1 VRGSPLSRLRPFG
14 IGLAWGLAGAGLVV
28 AHLRLE
34 ASLPIVALG
43 AVAGGI
49 LALLRPDGEALRH
62 PWMALVAAGA
72 GWLMARPFRG
82 SAEPAFFLLVPL
94 LAAAVAWPLR
104 RRDEVE
110 GIPRAAPA
118 WALPATFLTGA
129 AVFFFQSANRFWSFG
144 AGAKDLGLFYQTHW
158 LIAHGLAPL
167 NTVMGMHALAD
178 HMELVDYPVAL
189 LLRLH
194 AGPETLLLVQSL
206 ALASAVFPLAWLGNR
221 LLESS
226 RAGLALAWLWLL
238 QPDVHMGVMFDYN
251 PTQLGSAGLLWTA
264 WALFC
269 RGPGAALPAAL
280 ATCLT
285 KENICLYVAVLAAVL
300 AFRGRSRRQAL
311 LVMALALATFAVEML
326 VVFPR
331 FREDGFRHWE
341 FEELGETPAETA
353 VAAVKRP
360 QDVATLL
367 LDHPQKRRSLL
378 LPLAGTGYVG
388 LADPFSL
395 VLQIPN
401 WAERFLSTH
410 RTRWWGY
417 HYGVPAAAMAMVGL
431 LLGWRRLREANRDG
445 RRLPI
450 YLLVCA
456 LLVGTLPPYRTPGG
470 NRRSDLYQLHQPY
483 VAAPEDV
490 ATQRRAVAF
499 IERLP
504 QSKLAAQD
512 RLLPHLAGR
521 PEVYMLERAIEAD
534 VVALQMNGATWP
546 DGRPTWKRRIRD
558 IWGSGRFAVVFCEGQ
573 TVVLRRG
580 APPGIPCPAFQ
591 AQVESA
597 VTTQPAPDVSPKP

>member
-1 VRGSPLSRLRPFG
+1 
-14 IGLAWGLAGAGLVV
+14 
-28 AHLRLE
+28 LRLE
-34 ASLPIVALG
+34 AALPLLALG
-43 AVAGGI
+43 AAAGGI
-49 LALLRPDGEALRH
+49 LALLWPQAEALRH

-72 GWLMARPFRG
+72 GWLMARPWRG

-104 RRDEVE
+104 RRDERE
-110 GIPRAAPA
+110 GIPRAVPR
-118 WALPATFLTGA
+118 WALPATFVAGA
-129 AVFFFQSANRFWSFG
+129 AAFFLQSANRFWGFG

-158 LIAHGLAPL
+158 LIAHGLPPL

-189 LLRLH
+189 LLRIH
-194 AGPETLLLVQSL
+194 AGPETLLLVQ
-206 ALASAVFPLAWLGNR
+206 ALVVASGVFPLAWLGSR

-226 RAGLALAWLWLL
+226 RAGLTLAWIWLL
-238 QPDVHMGVMFDYN
+238 QPDVHLGIMFDYN

-264 WALFC
+264 WALLC
-269 RGPGAALPAAL
+269 RGPGAALLAAL
-280 ATCLT
+280 LTCLT
-285 KENICLYVAVLAAVL
+285 KENFCLYVAVLAGVL
-300 AFRGRSRRQAL
+300 ALRGKSRRPAL
-311 LVMALALATFAVEML
+311 MVAALALATFALEMA

-331 FREDGFRHWE
+331 FREGGFRHWE
-341 FEELGETPAETA
+341 FEDLGETPADTALTA
-353 VAAVKRP
+353 VTRP
-360 QDVATLL
+360 QDVAMLL
-367 LDHPQKRRSLL
+367 VDHPQKRRSLL

-388 LADPFSL
+388 LADPLSL
-395 VLQIPN
+395 VLQVPN

-445 RRLPI
+445 HGLPR
-450 YLLVCA
+450 YLVVCA
-456 LLVGTLPPYRTPGG
+456 LLAGVLPPYRTPGG
-470 NRRSDLYQLHQPY
+470 NRRSDLYLLRQPY

-504 QSKLAAQD
+504 VSKLAAQD

-521 PEVYMLERAIEAD
+521 PEVFMLDRALEAD

-558 IWGSGRFAVVFCEGQ
+558 IWGSGSFAVVLCEGQ

-591 AQVESA
+591 AQLESA
-597 VTTQPAPDVSPKP
+597 TAASPGSTQAAPDVSRQP